1 MRGLLR
7 RILWL
12 GPTLI
17 LVTLLA
23 FGVLASALPEQAGV
37 PHLPLYLNPT
47 PSGVEQLAL
56 EAVARVAQGR
66 DDRELQARELDRLGG
81 AALPFVLPA
90 LDTLTP
96 EGRARVAR
104 ALAPLRAR
112 MGFEP
117 QVEDA
122 AQDVLFWSRF
132 WEEHSIDFR
141 PIVAEQAVRRLS
153 QRTSSSRLSEIRRL
167 DTYALGE
174 LIAAMTPVED
184 DADVARLALL
194 TGLAADMTGRAELR
208 VAPDA
213 SVGQARSLSLAWQ
226 DFWSARR
233 VEYTTYRG
241 AERLVAMFR
250 DTRYGNWVAQAAR
263 RQLGMLRD
271 GRSAGAALLR
281 GARVSAPLVLAGL
294 FGSWAAGVVWAAIA
308 AGTGRRAG
316 RVLRLVAGLSAAL
329 PAVVLAAL
337 FAPREGSAPLGLGL
351 LVMLVAGAP
360 LVSLYSGHGQ
370 SAGLGPS
377 FVRSLRALGA
387 SRWQAALG
395 TIKLSSPEL
404 LAQLGLQAP
413 SVITLA
419 FVVEYALG
427 LSGLGTLTI
436 ESVKAADLNWL
447 MAITVASTLVVGLLQ
462 IVSELAV
469 SQLDPR
475 LRDGAPRAG
484 AFE

>member
-56 EAVARVAQGR
+56 HAVARVAQGGE
-66 DDRELQARELDRLGG
+66 DRELQARELARLGG

-122 AQDVLFWSRF
+122 GQDVWFWSRL
-132 WEEHSIDFR
+132 WAVHSIDFR

-174 LIAAMTPVED
+174 LIAAMTPVEG

-194 TGLAADMTGRAELR
+194 TGLAADMTGRGELR

-213 SVGQARSLSLAWQ
+213 SLGQARALSLAWQ

-250 DTRYGNWVAQAAR
+250 DTRYGNWVGQAAR
-263 RQLGMLRD
+263 RQLGVLRD
-271 GRSAGAALLR
+271 GRSAGAALVR

-316 RVLRLVAGLSAAL
+316 RVLRLVAGVSAAL

-337 FAPREGSAPLGLGL
+337 FAPRQGSAPLGLGL
-351 LVMLVAGAP
+351 LLMLVAGAP
-360 LVSLYSGHGQ
+360 LVSL
-370 SAGLGPS
+370 
-377 FVRSLRALGA
+377 
-387 SRWQAALG
+387 
-395 TIKLSSPEL
+395 
-404 LAQLGLQAP
+404 
-413 SVITLA
+413 
-419 FVVEYALG
+419 
-427 LSGLGTLTI
+427 
-436 ESVKAADLNWL
+436 
-447 MAITVASTLVVGLLQ
+447 
-462 IVSELAV
+462 
-469 SQLDPR
+469 
-475 LRDGAPRAG
+475 
-484 AFE
+484 